1 MSEIALLHVPRQLV
15 IFRVGETFYGVD
27 IEAVE
32 EILAL
37 LPVTATP
44 GAPAGVLGLA
54 DVRKRVVP
62 VFDLH
67 ARFGVPRPA
76 DTSETRLIL
85 VSVEGTSVAMLVDEV
100 DEVLN
105 VKRDDYQS
113 VVTPGN
119 TGAVG
124 YLNGVVRTES
134 KLLLW
139 VDHSRLVPPVVRA
152 VSAAA

>member
-15 IFRVGETFYGVD
+15 IFRVGETYYGVD

-32 EILAL
+32 EILTL
-37 LPVTATP
+37 LPITVTP

-62 VFDLH
+62 VYDLH

-76 DTSETRLIL
+76 DDGETRLIL
-85 VSVEGTSVAMLVDEV
+85 VNVDGASVAMLVDEV

-105 VKRDDYQS
+105 VTREDFQS
-113 VVTPGN
+113 VSTPGS
-119 TGAVG
+119 TAAVG
-124 YLNGVVRTES
+124 YLSGVVRTES
-134 KLLLW
+134 KLMLW
-139 VDHSRLVPPVVRA
+139 VDHARLVPQAVRA